1 MEAKKDVIRIFTRP
15 TGGVSEAMSASS
27 LVLMV
32 GDTEVDCVFDVDIE
46 KIETNSLITAVIRV
60 AVTLGDK

>member
-1 MEAKKDVIRIFTRP
+1 MESKKDVVRIFTRP
-15 TGGVSEAMSASS
+15 TGQAREVMSASN

-46 KIETNSLITAVIRV
+46 KIDANNIITAVIRV